1 MVKFG
6 GIQSTLFV
14 CLNNGGLMKLRV
26 STAKRGTSHVATVE
40 TYGHCEAVFQ
50 SR

>member
-14 CLNNGGLMKLRV
+14 CLNNGGLMKFRV
-26 STAKRGTSHVATVE
+26 LTSKRGTSHVATVE
-40 TYGHCEAVFQ
+40 TCGHYEAVFQ
-50 SR
+50 